1 MSGYKHHL
9 RIITDRIGRDAQIDT
24 FESFLLQMNSSK
36 ELCVKGCTSVCGCTP
51 DEIILKNRY
60 GTMQI
65 LGADLKIPVYSEYE
79 TVISGKVCT
88 LNFLW
93 EA

>member
-1 MSGYKHHL
+1 MSGFKNNL
-9 RIITDRIGRDAQIDT
+9 RNITDRIGRNAQIDT

-36 ELCVKGCTSVCGCTP
+36 ELTVKGCKSVCSCTP
-51 DEIILKNRY
+51 DEIILKHRY
-60 GTMQI
+60 GTMFI
-65 LGADLKIPVYSEYE
+65 HGEDMKIPVYSEYE
-79 TVISGKVCT
+79 TVISGKVYT